1 MYSAIP
7 FNHPIFEHP
16 VKNRAG
22 EVSDYLTSEAGKSA
36 PEVLSKI
43 LANVRITKLEP
54 RLTKYGE
61 SMWISDLGFCKVSFD
76 AKSEDTYRLIYG
88 SEHIVCCDLSEV
100 IYVILRK
107 WY

>member
-7 FNHPIFEHP
+7 FNYPIFEHP

-22 EVSDYLTSEAGKSA
+22 EVSDYLVSEAGKSA

-43 LANVRITKLEP
+43 LTNVRVTKLEP

-61 SMWISDLGFCKVSFD
+61 SMWVSDLGFCKVSFD
-76 AKSEDTYRLIYG
+76 AKSEDTYRVIHESG
-88 SEHIVCCDLSEV
+88 CIACCNLSEV

>member
-7 FNHPIFEHP
+7 FNYPIFEHP

-22 EVSDYLTSEAGKSA
+22 EVSDYLVSEAGKSA

-43 LANVRITKLEP
+43 LTNVRVTKLEP

-61 SMWISDLGFCKVSFD
+61 SMWVSDLGFCKVSFD
-76 AKSEDTYRLIYG
+76 AKSEDTYRVIHESGY
-88 SEHIVCCDLSEV
+88 IACYDLAEV
-100 IYVILRK
+100 IYAILRK
-107 WY
+107 WH

>member
-1 MYSAIP
+1 MQPAIP
-7 FNHPIFEHP
+7 FDYPVFEHP

-22 EVSDYLTSEAGKSA
+22 EVSDYLVSEAGKSA

-43 LANVRITKLEP
+43 LTLARITKLEP

-61 SMWISDLGFCKVSFD
+61 SMWVSDLGFCKVSFD
-76 AKSEDTYRLIYG
+76 AKSEDTYRVIHG
-88 SEHIVCCDLSEV
+88 SGHTVCYDLSEV

>member
-1 MYSAIP
+1 MHSTTP
-7 FNHPIFEHP
+7 FNYPIFEHP

-22 EVSDYLTSEAGKSA
+22 EVSDYLVSEAGKSA

-43 LANVRITKLEP
+43 LANVKITKLEP
-54 RLTKYGE
+54 RLISYGE
-61 SMWISDLGFCKVSFD
+61 SMWVSDLGFCKVSFD
-76 AKSEDTYRLIYG
+76 AKSEDTYRVTHESG
-88 SEHIVCCDLSEV
+88 HTACCDLSEV

>member
-1 MYSAIP
+1 MHSTNP
-7 FNHPIFEHP
+7 FNYPIFEHP

-22 EVSDYLTSEAGKSA
+22 EVSDYLVSEAGKSA
-36 PEVLSKI
+36 PEVLKKI
-43 LANVRITKLEP
+43 LTNVRVVKLEP
-54 RLTKYGE
+54 RLTNDGE
-61 SMWISDLGFCKVSFD
+61 SMWVSDLGFCKVSFD

-88 SEHIVCCDLSEV
+88 SEHIACCDLSEV